1 MEHKKD
7 QYIISKEK
15 LIGRISVKVTTDLVG
30 HEELCLLKEVDFYD
44 EIELMVDK
52 LLAEGRKRLRE
63 KS

>member
-1 MEHKKD
+1 
-7 QYIISKEK
+7 
-15 LIGRISVKVTTDLVG
+15 
-30 HEELCLLKEVDFYD
+30 LKEVDFYD